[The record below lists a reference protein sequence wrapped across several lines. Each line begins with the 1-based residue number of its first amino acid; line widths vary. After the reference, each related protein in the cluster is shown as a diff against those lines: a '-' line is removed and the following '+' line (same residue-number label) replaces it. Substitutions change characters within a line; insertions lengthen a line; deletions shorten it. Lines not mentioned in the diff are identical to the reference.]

1 MPVGG
6 CRHSQVGAGDP
17 STSSSPFPA
26 PEKHREIFYNI
37 VVPDS
42 GWPLAAVSRTTGW
55 YDGFR
60 YSLFGRLM
68 RVPVG
73 QRSLVTFVGGNRGE
87 LRVEPTDVTRG
98 RVWAR
103 SRDHRSRSRA
113 AAIRRRF
120 RSRGD
125 RSAARFRT
133 MV

>member
-17 STSSSPFPA
+17 STSLSRRPINIERSFTALLFPI
-26 PEKHREIFYNI
+26 PVGPR
-37 VVPDS
+37 
-42 GWPLAAVSRTTGW
+42 AAVFRTTRW

-60 YSLFGRLM
+60 CSLFRRLM
-68 RVPVG
+68 RVPVE

-98 RVWAR
+98 RVWTR

-113 AAIRRRF
+113 AAF
-120 RSRGD
+120 
-125 RSAARFRT
+125 
-133 MV
+133 